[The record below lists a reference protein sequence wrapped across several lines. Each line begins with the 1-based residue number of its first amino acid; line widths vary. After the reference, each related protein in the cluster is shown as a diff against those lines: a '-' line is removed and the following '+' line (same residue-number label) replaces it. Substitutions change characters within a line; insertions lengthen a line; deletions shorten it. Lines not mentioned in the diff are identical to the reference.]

1 MCDNQEDTHNSFSLV
16 NRLMYDNQE
25 HTHNSFSLV
34 EWIDVW

>member
-1 MCDNQEDTHNSFSLV
+1 MYDNQEDTHNSFSLM

-25 HTHNSFSLV
+25 DTHNSFSLV